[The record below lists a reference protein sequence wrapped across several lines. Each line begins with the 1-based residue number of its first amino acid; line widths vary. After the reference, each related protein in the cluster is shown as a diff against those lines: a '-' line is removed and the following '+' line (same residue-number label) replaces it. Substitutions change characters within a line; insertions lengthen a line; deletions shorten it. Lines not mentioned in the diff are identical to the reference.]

1 MPKSSKKRKDKAADF
16 AKAKLKLGK
25 GKQTPSN
32 VIDTSFK
39 ARSIAL
45 PTQSITVEK
54 DEDAPTTRRRQ
65 TLEDLLSHLKHHN
78 AGTRK
83 DAVLGLK
90 ELVTDHLEVAASSF
104 PVIVNA
110 TVRLI
115 GDEDASVR
123 KALLTLYSWMLS
135 RIPPAEQ
142 EDVVPHSSVFLLYT
156 SSAQTH
162 IFPEIRID
170 AVRFLNLLLESVPE
184 AVVSGWDTT
193 GNTHGTRIL
202 AGYLGILNAGTIY
215 NDVDTPAATSTATV
229 MLTPQSKLVVLQS
242 LSTFLKIALGT
253 HSSEANPHQSM
264 DGWFLSPSFTDADA
278 YTAFDSLLNL
288 NRSGG
293 RRLWKQRM
301 ESTDDEFSGYF
312 PFTARAEGWGLDLDL
327 EDAPEGSGVGVRS
340 LVLKLATSLHSTLVS
355 MFMDCSATVF
365 SPSDSPPETDLQLIL
380 AVLSIAS
387 SLYGWLL
394 ERSGVPQS
402 SIEELIALLNC
413 MAPFFPFTPSG
424 RRDIKVEQSFQEL
437 NVQYCNLTSH
447 LALAAQAGTST
458 SQTRPASTGRSLKKS
473 SKLGDQIDHVRSYVL
488 EVLGSGSERP
498 LTLAAYT
505 SLLPTIWALI
515 NVKDE
520 SQGSSND
527 VFRALVEHGTRA
539 SSKSSLKK
547 CSTEFIARLLLLQTD
562 SHYRGTFQI
571 PRDDRA
577 VEEWIAHLPKVLWEL
592 GSNNLP
598 ASEAILLFLI
608 RILQRKLPQ
617 VHNPQTLSSLQARL
631 APYFLITHPERGQI
645 PGPYTKLP
653 SFTPSEPC
661 VRRLVLDMSATLCS
675 ATATQPHVQWSD
687 ALRYAVAQNSEE
699 ETYWGELWLSL

>member
-65 TLEDLLSHLKHHN
+65 TLDDLLSHLKHHN

-90 ELVTDHLEVAASSF
+90 ELVTDHLEVATSSF

-115 GDEDASVR
+115 GDE
-123 KALLTLYSWMLS
+123 
-135 RIPPAEQ
+135 
-142 EDVVPHSSVFLLYT
+142 EDIVPHSSVFLLYT

-215 NDVDTPAATSTATV
+215 NDVDTPAATSTAT
-229 MLTPQSKLVVLQS
+229 SKLVVLQS

-253 HSSEANPHQSM
+253 HSGEATPHQSM

-278 YTAFDSLLNL
+278 HTAFDSLLKL

-301 ESTDDEFSGYF
+301 EPTDDVFTGYL
-312 PFTARAEGWGLDLDL
+312 PFTARPEGWGLDIDL
-327 EDAPEGSGVGVRS
+327 EDASEGSRDLVRS
-340 LVLKLATSLHSTLVS
+340 LVSKLATSLHPTLVS

-365 SPSDSPPETDLQLIL
+365 SPSDPPPETDLQLTL

-387 SLYGWLL
+387 SLYSWLL
-394 ERSGVPQS
+394 ERSGVPLS
-402 SIEELIALLNC
+402 VVEELIALLNC
-413 MAPFFPFTPSG
+413 MAPLFPFTPSG
-424 RRDIKVEQSFQEL
+424 RRDLKVEQSFQEL

-447 LALAAQAGTST
+447 LALAAQTGTST
-458 SQTRPASTGRSLKKS
+458 SQTRPATQASTSRSLKRS

-520 SQGSSND
+520 SKGSSND

-547 CSTEFIARLLLLQTD
+547 CSTEFIARLLLVRVT
-562 SHYRGTFQI
+562 
-571 PRDDRA
+571 
-577 VEEWIAHLPKVLWEL
+577 
-592 GSNNLP
+592 
-598 ASEAILLFLI
+598 
-608 RILQRKLPQ
+608 
-617 VHNPQTLSSLQARL
+617 
-631 APYFLITHPERGQI
+631 
-645 PGPYTKLP
+645 P
-653 SFTPSEPC
+653 SFT
-661 VRRLVLDMSATLCS
+661 R
-675 ATATQPHVQWSD
+675 
-687 ALRYAVAQNSEE
+687 
-699 ETYWGELWLSL
+699 LSLNIPVDS